1 MRTVLVTGGNR
12 GIGEEICNQFQ
23 HKGYRVLATYRNL
36 DSNPEGVKLLQKKG
50 IMFYQLDITDYQAC
64 TALYEKLRGEGIV
77 VDTLVNNAGIT
88 ADSTLRKM
96 EPEQWL
102 KVIDTN
108 LIGAINMTK
117 AFLTGMLEV
126 NFGRI
131 INISSINGLKGQFG
145 QCNYSASKAGLI
157 GFTKSLALEVA
168 TKGITVNAV
177 SPGYIKTEMT
187 GAMKESVLGAIIEQI
202 PMKRM
207 GSPKEIAHSILF
219 IADEQSS
226 FLSGENLNVN
236 GAQF

>member
-12 GIGEEICNQFQ
+12 GIGEEVCNQFQ
-23 HKGYRVLATYRNL
+23 LKGYRVLATYRNS
-36 DSNPEGVKLLQKKG
+36 DSNPERIKFLQQKG
-50 IMFYQLDITDYQAC
+50 INFYQLDITDYRAC
-64 TALYEKLRGEGIV
+64 TALSEKLRCDGIV

-88 ADSTLRKM
+88 ADSTFRKM
-96 EPEQWL
+96 EPEHWL

-117 AFLTGMLEV
+117 VFLTGMLEI

-177 SPGYIKTEMT
+177 SPGYVKTDMT
-187 GAMKESVLGAIIEQI
+187 ANMNGSVLDAIIGQI

-207 GSPKEIAHSILF
+207 GSTKEIAHSILF
-219 IADEQSS
+219 LADEGSS
-226 FLSGENLNVN
+226 FISGENLNVN